1 MFFRGIYVKKSKSH
15 ALALAAF
22 GFVVVAP
29 AWSQVTVTDAWV
41 RGTVPSQTVTG
52 AFMKLHSAKDAAV
65 VSAESPAAGTVEM
78 HEMRMENDVARMRHI
93 DRLPLSAGETVEL
106 RPGGYHLMLID
117 LKQALKT
124 GDRVPLTLKIEQSDG
139 SVRQLAVEASVRAL
153 GSARH
158 DHGSH
163 GRP

>member
-1 MFFRGIYVKKSKSH
+1 MKNTLR
-15 ALALAAF
+15 ALALTAF

-52 AFMKLHSAKDAAV
+52 AFMNLHSAKDAAV
-65 VSAESPAAGTVEM
+65 VSVESPAAGTVEI

-93 DRLPLSAGETVEL
+93 NRLPLSAGQTVEL

-117 LKQALKT
+117 LKQALKA
-124 GDRVPLTLKIEQSDG
+124 GDSVPLTLKIEQRDG
-139 SVRQLAVEASVRAL
+139 SVQKIAVEASVRAL
-153 GSARH
+153 GSVQHGH
-158 DHGSH
+158 DSH
-163 GRP
+163 GRH